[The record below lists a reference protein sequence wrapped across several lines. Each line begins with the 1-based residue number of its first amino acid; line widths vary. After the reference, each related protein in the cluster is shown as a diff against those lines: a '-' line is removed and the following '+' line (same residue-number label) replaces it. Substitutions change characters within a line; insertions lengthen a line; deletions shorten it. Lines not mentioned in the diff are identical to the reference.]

1 MNGQIFEEASAPEEP
16 HPNCKCTLIP
26 VDANGNKTGDPKTPR
41 KPKPKGNCTK
51 IQSHY
56 GMRKY
61 PRTGRETFHHGP
73 DISAPNGTPI
83 KSIDDGKVILSGAQN
98 PNNLAEGFG
107 YRVTLETKYGTAV
120 YGHMNGT
127 PAVKEE
133 DVVSAGD
140 LLGNVGKSGGS
151 TGNHLHYERRDK
163 NNNSFPPSK
172 EDLQKLLDS
181 LNREC
186 K

>member
-1 MNGQIFEEASAPEEP
+1 
-16 HPNCKCTLIP
+16 
-26 VDANGNKTGDPKTPR
+26 
-41 KPKPKGNCTK
+41 
-51 IQSHY
+51 
-56 GMRKY
+56 
-61 PRTGRETFHHGP
+61 
-73 DISAPNGTPI
+73 
-83 KSIDDGKVILSGAQN
+83 
-98 PNNLAEGFG
+98 
-107 YRVTLETKYGTAV
+107 
-120 YGHMNGT
+120 MNGT

>member
-1 MNGQIFEEASAPEEP
+1 
-16 HPNCKCTLIP
+16 
-26 VDANGNKTGDPKTPR
+26 
-41 KPKPKGNCTK
+41 
-51 IQSHY
+51 
-56 GMRKY
+56 MRKY

-163 NNNSFPPSK
+163 NNNSFPPTKNFYNESSSILFK
-172 EDLQKLLDS
+172 DFSAFKRIS
-181 LNREC
+181 SGIRISVSSSF
-186 K
+186 KAR